1 MVLKW
6 LLCHGWAILIA
17 KHVILEA
24 KGEVQSDVSQVTT
37 KKCQKI
43 PVEGAGSILSEVCP
57 TEPSLDKAFAYW
69 DTPELEK
76 LHPNLFNEF
85 CMRLP
90 GNQINAGRVAPL
102 YAFHVVLYKQEVY
115 MSCCDPHVSCQRFL
129 ESGFR
134 DHRDLREAIGVLQDL
149 LTIFDMDMQF
159 LLAFGDEPFTSKVL
173 YSNVPLF
180 HPSGSDAYWT
190 IPWPSVYHIRA
201 LVQGLENDTLISK
214 NPWQQKKPQ
223 LWWRGS
229 MIAPSTTL
237 LSTARFHPRM
247 RLMKMA
253 KNFPD
258 LLNVAFSGVHQTLL
272 TQWGEKNIDIILKE
286 IHARFVEYEDF
297 WEHAPKFKFLLVAPG
312 VTQSHQLSYVLRSGS
327 VPLIVSDVT
336 FEHLFPL
343 LLPWKHYVPI
353 QGDLANLVPVLEQLL
368 QDDDLA
374 HRIAQAAQDLA
385 IERLQPVGTYCYLS
399 SALQKLQNLTGR
411 QDHFLKKFS
420 NAFTHIPLIDLAKEN
435 RRFLPIQERLKERR
449 KVFFVCNMLTC
460 LQWGFGF

>member
-201 LVQGLENDTLISK
+201 LVQGI
-214 NPWQQKKPQ
+214 
-223 LWWRGS
+223 
-229 MIAPSTTL
+229 
-237 LSTARFHPRM
+237 
-247 RLMKMA
+247 
-253 KNFPD
+253 
-258 LLNVAFSGVHQTLL
+258 
-272 TQWGEKNIDIILKE
+272 GE
-286 IHARFVEYEDF
+286 
-297 WEHAPKFKFLLVAPG
+297 
-312 VTQSHQLSYVLRSGS
+312 
-327 VPLIVSDVT
+327 
-336 FEHLFPL
+336 
-343 LLPWKHYVPI
+343 
-353 QGDLANLVPVLEQLL
+353 
-368 QDDDLA
+368 
-374 HRIAQAAQDLA
+374 
-385 IERLQPVGTYCYLS
+385 
-399 SALQKLQNLTGR
+399 
-411 QDHFLKKFS
+411 
-420 NAFTHIPLIDLAKEN
+420 
-435 RRFLPIQERLKERR
+435 
-449 KVFFVCNMLTC
+449 
-460 LQWGFGF
+460 

>member
-1 MVLKW
+1 
-6 LLCHGWAILIA
+6 
-17 KHVILEA
+17 
-24 KGEVQSDVSQVTT
+24 
-37 KKCQKI
+37 
-43 PVEGAGSILSEVCP
+43 
-57 TEPSLDKAFAYW
+57 
-69 DTPELEK
+69 
-76 LHPNLFNEF
+76 
-85 CMRLP
+85 
-90 GNQINAGRVAPL
+90 
-102 YAFHVVLYKQEVY
+102 
-115 MSCCDPHVSCQRFL
+115 
-129 ESGFR
+129 
-134 DHRDLREAIGVLQDL
+134 
-149 LTIFDMDMQF
+149 
-159 LLAFGDEPFTSKVL
+159 
-173 YSNVPLF
+173 
-180 HPSGSDAYWT
+180 
-190 IPWPSVYHIRA
+190 
-201 LVQGLENDTLISK
+201 
-214 NPWQQKKPQ
+214 
-223 LWWRGS
+223 
-229 MIAPSTTL
+229 
-237 LSTARFHPRM
+237 
-247 RLMKMA
+247 MKMA

-435 RRFLPIQERLKERR
+435 PRFLPIQERLKERR